1 MIQQQRPSGDR
12 VQRLGEF
19 KCARKRELSKLIAEL
34 GRLTPL
40 QRRQVSIELNAGDRA
55 ATAVVLIEKGV
66 QMTRNVLIATAKQW
80 FATEQQTGCN
90 GLNAGLAPR
99 LSTP

>member
-1 MIQQQRPSGDR
+1 M
-12 VQRLGEF
+12 
-19 KCARKRELSKLIAEL
+19 

-55 ATAVVLIEKGV
+55 ATAVVLIEMGV